1 MIHFLT
7 SVIMITVLTCIPT
20 AHMIGVFTDA
30 EYQNPFVFGVLILTF
45 IIGGLIWRETHTKEK

>member
-1 MIHFLT
+1 
-7 SVIMITVLTCIPT
+7 MITVLTCIPT
-20 AHMIGVFTDA
+20 AYMIGVFTDA

>member
-1 MIHFLT
+1 MINFLT
-7 SVIMITVLTCIPT
+7 SILVITVLTCIPT
-20 AHMIGVFTDA
+20 AYMIGVFTDA